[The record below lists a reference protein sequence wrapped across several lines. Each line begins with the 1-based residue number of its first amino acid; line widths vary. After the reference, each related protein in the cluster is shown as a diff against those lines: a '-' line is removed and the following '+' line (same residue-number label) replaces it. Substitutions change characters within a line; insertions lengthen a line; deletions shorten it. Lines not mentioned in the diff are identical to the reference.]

1 MKRLLPIL
9 LSAAIAVTGTAVP
22 VSAAD
27 TAITETETALS
38 WLLQDGCLEVWGE
51 GDMPNYDKEDNP
63 HPFSDQNREV
73 TSLKIEEGVTSIG
86 EYAFCGCTGLN
97 AVVLPKSVKR
107 IGSGAFDDSS
117 YFHKNAV
124 FVIQNPDCEI
134 APDTE
139 DAKTLGYV
147 GTIFGYAGSKAEAY
161 AKEHN
166 IPFYLLDAPN
176 ATETDVTW
184 SMNADGVLTIG
195 GKGNMKNYDPSISD
209 RSPFALPLVR
219 EIIIADGV
227 TAIGSNAFAGC
238 QNLTAVSIPDSV
250 TFIAAR
256 AFFDCENLVS
266 AELPEHLQYIGE
278 DAFGYCEMLESV
290 AISESVRYLMKGAFD
305 SCYVLWDVTLPYHLQ
320 DAAYSAFQSTPFFET
335 LPSPQILPPEDDT
348 SLTTGKCGENLTW
361 TLSADGTLT
370 ITGTGELS
378 NVGIDWENPL
388 GTEAVKH
395 LVISDGVTSIGDKAF
410 YNCSSLTSV
419 EIPESV
425 TSIGDKAFYNCSSL
439 TSVEIPASVT
449 SIGEYAFAWCSGLTS
464 IAIPDGV
471 TSIGNYAFYFC
482 ENLTAADI
490 ADSVTS
496 IGDRAFSDCSSL
508 TSIVI
513 PEGVTSIGYEAFYH
527 CKSLTSAV
535 LPDSVTSIGIYAFQ
549 DCENLASVTLSEN
562 TPYDRKTFL
571 GTPWWDAKVTQN
583 QNACIIEN
591 GVLVCVPSD
600 VEKFLFPENV
610 TRIGNYAFEECD
622 ELTTVTIPDSVTSI
636 GAHAFEGCDSL
647 RTVVIPDSVTSIEEQ
662 AFSCCGSLT
671 SVEIPDSVTSIET
684 EVFYGCRGL
693 TSVVIPDSVTS
704 IGIQAFRYC
713 SSLKTVELPDSVTS
727 IGDSAFEACGG
738 LTSVVIP
745 DGVSSIGQ
753 RAFFCCDNLTSVV
766 IPDSVTFMDEEAFAD
781 CENLTSVELPEH
793 LQDAAYSAFMS
804 TPFFETLPS
813 PQILPPEDEYSD
825 DEYSD
830 DEYSDDEYLENDCI
844 EDEYSDEEYLE
855 NDCIEDEDTQTDGTI
870 HDHGKLKTA
879 DGITYVLADGEAF
892 VLSCADAETVTIPAS
907 IDSVPVTRI
916 CDGAFDGCTALQSV
930 TIPASA
936 ELPHV
941 GDVELGDGLYTE
953 VNGVKTLFE
962 NCTALKEVLLDGD
975 SAQYISHDGVLYDK
989 ASNSLIFCPAAKTSI
1004 DFLTGVTAIGL
1015 HAMEGVQITELTLP
1029 NSVRSI
1035 SLYAFAGS
1043 KLQKVVLPSGL
1054 KRLEYYVFGDCTDLT
1069 EVVLPI
1075 SLTEIGCQ
1083 AFFNCTSL
1091 REIEIPANLVQMF
1104 SYYDEDKWAE
1114 IGPFNVVYVD
1124 DSGEYDRTYYP
1135 NNPVLV
1141 IKCYEDTVAEHYA
1154 ADSDIV
1160 FENIGKKPIIGD
1172 LNADTKVSIADA
1184 VVLGRI
1190 INEDAPESYDE
1201 TVFKYADLNYDGMYT
1216 VTDLLMLMKKLRK

>member
-1 MKRLLPIL
+1 MGGNPIKGFPPIQGEYKQHEIPIDARFSLCYTILIVCLILYQKLTERVNVMKRLLPIL

-38 WLLQDGCLEVWGE
+38 WWLQDGCLEVWGE

-107 IGSGAFDDSS
+107 IGSGAFDGSS

-195 GKGNMKNYDPSISD
+195 GKGNMKNYDPAISD

-256 AFFDCENLVS
+256 AFFDCGNLVS

-290 AISESVRYLMKGAFD
+290 AIPESVRYLMKGAFD
-305 SCYVLWDVTLPYHLQ
+305 SCYALWDVTLPYHLQ
-320 DAAYSAFQSTPFFET
+320 DAAYSAF
-335 LPSPQILPPEDDT
+335 
-348 SLTTGKCGENLTW
+348 
-361 TLSADGTLT
+361 
-370 ITGTGELS
+370 
-378 NVGIDWENPL
+378 
-388 GTEAVKH
+388 
-395 LVISDGVTSIGDKAF
+395 
-410 YNCSSLTSV
+410 
-419 EIPESV
+419 
-425 TSIGDKAFYNCSSL
+425 
-439 TSVEIPASVT
+439 
-449 SIGEYAFAWCSGLTS
+449 
-464 IAIPDGV
+464 
-471 TSIGNYAFYFC
+471 
-482 ENLTAADI
+482 
-490 ADSVTS
+490 
-496 IGDRAFSDCSSL
+496 
-508 TSIVI
+508 
-513 PEGVTSIGYEAFYH
+513 
-527 CKSLTSAV
+527 
-535 LPDSVTSIGIYAFQ
+535 
-549 DCENLASVTLSEN
+549 
-562 TPYDRKTFL
+562 
-571 GTPWWDAKVTQN
+571 
-583 QNACIIEN
+583 
-591 GVLVCVPSD
+591 
-600 VEKFLFPENV
+600 
-610 TRIGNYAFEECD
+610 
-622 ELTTVTIPDSVTSI
+622 
-636 GAHAFEGCDSL
+636 
-647 RTVVIPDSVTSIEEQ
+647 
-662 AFSCCGSLT
+662 
-671 SVEIPDSVTSIET
+671 
-684 EVFYGCRGL
+684 
-693 TSVVIPDSVTS
+693 
-704 IGIQAFRYC
+704 
-713 SSLKTVELPDSVTS
+713 
-727 IGDSAFEACGG
+727 
-738 LTSVVIP
+738 
-745 DGVSSIGQ
+745 
-753 RAFFCCDNLTSVV
+753 
-766 IPDSVTFMDEEAFAD
+766 
-781 CENLTSVELPEH
+781 
-793 LQDAAYSAFMS
+793 MS
-804 TPFFETLPS
+804 TPFFDTLPS

-825 DEYSD
+825 D
-830 DEYSDDEYLENDCI
+830 
-844 EDEYSDEEYLE
+844 EYLE

-879 DGITYVLADGEAF
+879 DGITYVLTDGEAF

-907 IDSVPVTRI
+907 IDSVHVTRI

-953 VNGVKTLFE
+953 VNGVKTLFA

-975 SAQYISHDGVLYDK
+975 SEQYISHDGVLYDK

-1004 DFLTGVTAIGL
+1004 DFLAGVTAIGL

-1054 KRLEYYVFGDCTDLT
+1054 KLLEYYVFGDCTDLT

-1075 SLTEIGCQ
+1075 SLTEIHAN
-1083 AFFNCTSL
+1083 AFYNCTSL

-1104 SYYDEDKWAE
+1104 SYYDGEKWAE

>member
-1 MKRLLPIL
+1 MNVMKRLLPIL

-22 VSAAD
+22 VSAVD

-107 IGSGAFDDSS
+107 IGSGAFDGSS

-219 EIIIADGV
+219 EIIIADSV

-256 AFFDCENLVS
+256 AFFSCENLVS
-266 AELPEHLQYIGE
+266 AALPEHLQYIGE
-278 DAFGYCEMLESV
+278 DAFGYCEMFESV
-290 AISESVRYLMKGAFD
+290 AIPESVRYLMKGAFD
-305 SCYVLWDVTLPYHLQ
+305 SCYALWDVTLPYHLQ
-320 DAAYSAFQSTPFFET
+320 DAAYSAF
-335 LPSPQILPPEDDT
+335 
-348 SLTTGKCGENLTW
+348 
-361 TLSADGTLT
+361 
-370 ITGTGELS
+370 
-378 NVGIDWENPL
+378 
-388 GTEAVKH
+388 
-395 LVISDGVTSIGDKAF
+395 
-410 YNCSSLTSV
+410 
-419 EIPESV
+419 
-425 TSIGDKAFYNCSSL
+425 
-439 TSVEIPASVT
+439 
-449 SIGEYAFAWCSGLTS
+449 
-464 IAIPDGV
+464 
-471 TSIGNYAFYFC
+471 
-482 ENLTAADI
+482 
-490 ADSVTS
+490 
-496 IGDRAFSDCSSL
+496 R
-508 TSIVI
+508 
-513 PEGVTSIGYEAFYH
+513 
-527 CKSLTSAV
+527 
-535 LPDSVTSIGIYAFQ
+535 
-549 DCENLASVTLSEN
+549 
-562 TPYDRKTFL
+562 
-571 GTPWWDAKVTQN
+571 
-583 QNACIIEN
+583 
-591 GVLVCVPSD
+591 
-600 VEKFLFPENV
+600 
-610 TRIGNYAFEECD
+610 
-622 ELTTVTIPDSVTSI
+622 
-636 GAHAFEGCDSL
+636 
-647 RTVVIPDSVTSIEEQ
+647 
-662 AFSCCGSLT
+662 
-671 SVEIPDSVTSIET
+671 
-684 EVFYGCRGL
+684 
-693 TSVVIPDSVTS
+693 
-704 IGIQAFRYC
+704 
-713 SSLKTVELPDSVTS
+713 
-727 IGDSAFEACGG
+727 
-738 LTSVVIP
+738 
-745 DGVSSIGQ
+745 
-753 RAFFCCDNLTSVV
+753 
-766 IPDSVTFMDEEAFAD
+766 
-781 CENLTSVELPEH
+781 
-793 LQDAAYSAFMS
+793 S

-813 PQILPPEDEYSD
+813 PQILPPEDEHSD
-825 DEYSD
+825 D
-830 DEYSDDEYLENDCI
+830 
-844 EDEYSDEEYLE
+844 EYLE

-879 DGITYVLADGEAF
+879 DGITYVLADGEAL

-953 VNGVKTLFE
+953 VNGVKTLFA

-1004 DFLTGVTAIGL
+1004 DFLAGVTAIGL

-1029 NSVRSI
+1029 NSVKSI

-1075 SLTEIGCQ
+1075 SLTEIHAH
-1083 AFFNCTSL
+1083 AFYNCTSL
-1091 REIEIPANLVQMF
+1091 REIEIPANLVQIF
-1104 SYYDEDKWAE
+1104 SHYDEEKWAE

-1160 FENIGKKPIIGD
+1160 FENIGRKPIIGD
-1172 LNADTKVSIADA
+1172 LDADTKVSIADA

-1190 INEDAPESYDE
+1190 INEDAPESYDK